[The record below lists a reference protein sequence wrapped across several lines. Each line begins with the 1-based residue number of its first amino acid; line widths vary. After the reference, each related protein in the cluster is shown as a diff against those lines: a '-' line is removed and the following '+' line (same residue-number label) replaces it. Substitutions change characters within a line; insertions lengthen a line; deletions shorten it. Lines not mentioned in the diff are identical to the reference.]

1 MEEINLQEIQSKLYE
16 KVKVSGWGPAMVNQ
30 VMSQDFLKILQTLLR
45 ESQDG
50 KKFTPQ
56 IKNLFRA
63 FEECPY
69 DKLQVVI
76 IGQDP
81 YPNVNVADGIAFSC
95 SNLGVV
101 EKSLEYIF
109 KSIEDTVNPDY
120 VRDPDLRR
128 WAHQGVLL
136 LNSGLTTT
144 LNKPGSHQML
154 WKQFMTEL
162 IDYLVWNKQD
172 IAYVFLG
179 KKAAEFA
186 EMVPDN
192 QLKII
197 VSHPASAAYMTA
209 ARWECNDL
217 WNKINNYLKSNEREP
232 ITW

>member
-1 MEEINLQEIQSKLYE
+1 MEQINLQEIQTKLYE

-30 VMSQDFLKILQTLLR
+30 VMSHDFLKILETLLR

-56 IKNLFRA
+56 IKYLFRA

-69 DKLQVVI
+69 DKLKGVI

-101 EKSLEYIF
+101 EKSLDYIF
-109 KSIEDTVNPDY
+109 KSIEDTVEPDY
-120 VRDPDLRR
+120 VRNPDLKV
-128 WAHQGVLL
+128 WANQGVLL

-144 LNKPGSHQML
+144 LNKPGAHQLL
-154 WKQFMTEL
+154 WRQFITEL
-162 IDYLVWNKQD
+162 IDHLIWNKQD
-172 IAYVFLG
+172 VAYVFIG
-179 KKAAEFA
+179 KKAAELA
-186 EMVPDN
+186 DMIPEN
-192 QLKII
+192 QLKLT

-209 ARWECNDL
+209 PKWDCNDM
-217 WNKINNYLKSNEREP
+217 WNKINQYLKANGKSE
-232 ITW
+232 IKW